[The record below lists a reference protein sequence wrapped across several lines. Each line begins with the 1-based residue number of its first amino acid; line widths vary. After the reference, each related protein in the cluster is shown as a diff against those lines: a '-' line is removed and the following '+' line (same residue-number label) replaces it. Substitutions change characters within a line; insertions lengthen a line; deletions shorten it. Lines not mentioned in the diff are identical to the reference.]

1 MMKHNAFTL
10 IELLIVVAII
20 AILAAIAV
28 PNFLEAQTR
37 AKVARVRADHRTVI
51 TGLEMYR
58 LDTNNYPPSISGAVF
73 AELRPLTTPIA
84 YLTSIP
90 SDAFPDLRVK
100 IYPYAADGPYDFI
113 RFLQDTNPLVLH
125 VGGDVPTRK
134 DAKYFLLSCGPDL
147 KQEEGFINADI
158 AGFLFAEST
167 YDASNGTVSDGDVY
181 TFGAPGPGI

>member
-1 MMKHNAFTL
+1 MKSKAFTL

-37 AKVARVRADHRTVI
+37 SKVARVLADHRTVI
-51 TGLEMYR
+51 SALEMYR
-58 LDTNNYPPSISGAVF
+58 VDTNNYPPSIPGAIF
-73 AELRPLTTPIA
+73 EELRPLTTPIA
-84 YLTSIP
+84 YVTSLP
-90 SDAFPDLRVK
+90 RDAFPDLR
-100 IYPYAADGPYDFI
+100 IGIQAGAADGPYDFI
-113 RFLQDTNPLVLH
+113 RFLQDLDPLVLH

-158 AGFLFAEST
+158 AGFLFAESR